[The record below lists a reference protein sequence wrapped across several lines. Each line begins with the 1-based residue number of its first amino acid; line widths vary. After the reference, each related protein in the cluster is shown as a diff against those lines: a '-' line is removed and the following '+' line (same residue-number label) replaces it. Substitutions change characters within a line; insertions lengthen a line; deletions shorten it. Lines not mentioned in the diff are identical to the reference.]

1 MEPSES
7 LEHRYQNV
15 CQNIEQHCDKYSRNR
30 DSVKLIAVSKRHPAS
45 MVVALAKLGQQDFA
59 ENYLQEGVAKIDVVQ
74 AECDSLNID
83 TPLIWH
89 FIGHIQSRKCRDIA
103 ENFDWVHTVE
113 SEKVATRLND
123 FRSHKK
129 PLNVLI
135 QVNLQNEQNK
145 SGIRADNLE
154 ALAGHISNLGNL
166 RLKGIMLIPKNES
179 EFSAQRLVFKQ
190 AYDLQHNLKGLL
202 PSLDQL
208 SMGMSSDLEA
218 AIAEGA
224 TQVRIGTAIFG
235 QRPV

>member
-1 MEPSES
+1 LEPSES
-7 LEHRYQNV
+7 LEHRYKNV
-15 CQNIEQHCDKYSRNR
+15 CQNIEQYCDKYSRNR
-30 DSVKLIAVSKRHPAS
+30 DSVKLIAVSKRHPGS

-59 ENYLQEGVAKIDVVQ
+59 ENYLQEGVAKIEEVQ
-74 AECDSLNID
+74 TECDLLKID
-83 TPLIWH
+83 TPLVWH

-123 FRSHKK
+123 FRSDKK

-135 QVNLQNEQNK
+135 QINLQNEPNK
-145 SGIRADNLE
+145 SGIQADNLE
-154 ALAGHISNLGNL
+154 ALTDHISNLENL
-166 RLKGIMLIPKNES
+166 RLRGIMLIPKNET

-190 AYDLQHNLKGLL
+190 ASDLQHNLKGL
-202 PSLDQL
+202 PYLDQL